1 MYNPKFN
8 YHELSRTTEEG
19 EAYVNILSM
28 DVDPDQINPMKDPA
42 KIKKML
48 ETRAN
53 NKKLNDNN

>member
-1 MYNPKFN
+1 MRGRVAWNKDKKNTGF
-8 YHELSRTTEEG
+8 G
-19 EAYVNILSM
+19 
-28 DVDPDQINPMKDPA
+28 DPDQINPMKDPA